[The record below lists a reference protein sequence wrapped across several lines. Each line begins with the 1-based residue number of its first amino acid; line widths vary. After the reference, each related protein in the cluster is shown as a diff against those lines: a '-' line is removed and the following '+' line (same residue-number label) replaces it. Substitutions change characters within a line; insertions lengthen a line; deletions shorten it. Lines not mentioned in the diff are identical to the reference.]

1 LLISLYAAYKEEADA
16 TLPREENGGENK
28 RITSYH
34 EVMDW
39 AGGPYWGNFSKVMVI
54 LALGGLS
61 TVQIVSTSSNLYLLD
76 LGVEKRTLSC
86 IVGAVMSLACFIPTY
101 REYRVFSFLGL
112 VATSYTAW
120 YMVTESVIVG
130 PAPDVVYKGPTS
142 LKMFFTCFSSLV
154 FMFGT
159 HSAAIEKADVM
170 NKPSRYDIAYVFAM
184 LYVYTIVS
192 DMCLKYFVIS
202 AIHFNIILPHTKY
215 FFFYQTI
222 PNAIAGY
229 HTYGSVAATTG
240 NAFYLFED
248 TIYRK
253 IGIVLMSLHELVAFG
268 LFAGPLFL
276 MLEKSLNLD
285 NTGYKGY

>member
-1 LLISLYAAYKEEADA
+1 MSIENRTSKESKPSSVSNRWGIFSGGTIFDAFLMEASQQIGQSILTLPWIFANMGFTLGIICLISITLASMWTQHLLISLYAAYKEETDA
-16 TLPREENGGENK
+16 TLPEKENGGENK

-39 AGGPYWGNFSKVMVI
+39 AGGPYWGKFSKVMVI

-130 PAPDVVYKGPTS
+130 PAPDVVYEGPTD

-170 NKPSRYDIAYVFAM
+170 NKPNRYDIAYVFAM

-192 DMCLKYFVIS
+192 DMF
-202 AIHFNIILPHTKY
+202 
-215 FFFYQTI
+215 
-222 PNAIAGY
+222 
-229 HTYGSVAATTG
+229 
-240 NAFYLFED
+240 
-248 TIYRK
+248 
-253 IGIVLMSLHELVAFG
+253 
-268 LFAGPLFL
+268 
-276 MLEKSLNLD
+276 
-285 NTGYKGY
+285 